1 MLSSFVNRPLWLAAR
16 YVCCLAAPA
25 SVCAAQPS
33 EAPYPSRPIRFIV
46 PQPPAENKGDAV
58 PDFLRIFHP
67 AG

>member
-1 MLSSFVNRPLWLAAR
+1 MTSSFVNRRL
-16 YVCCLAAPA
+16 CLSVLFACSIAAPA
-25 SVCAAQPS
+25 CVLAAQAG